1 MDIVLDSN
9 KITKAI
15 AISIN
20 NLINNDKAQIESIE
34 IANDIEMPLAMI
46 MSNERIKDSRQ
57 PEQQQIY
64 KDCDDCKSMLN
75 ARIKAFTDI
84 RNQVL
89 SGNVRCLS
97 AFRSEFYGRC
107 FHHNMTQASSEWHSL
122 AKTVIDQID
131 FLLSIGITKL
141 NRIEK

>member
-34 IANDIEMPLAMI
+34 IANDIEMPLKVI
-46 MSNERIKDSRQ
+46 LCNERTKDGYQ
-57 PEQQQIY
+57 PEDQQIY
-64 KDCDDCKSMLN
+64 KDDTDYKSMLN
-75 ARIKAFTDI
+75 TRIKVFTEI
-84 RNQVL
+84 RNDVL
-89 SGNVRCLS
+89 SGKVRCLS
-97 AFRSEFYGRC
+97 AFRSDFYKRC

-122 AKTVIDQID
+122 AKTVLDQID
-131 FLLSIGITKL
+131 FLLSIGIVKL
-141 NRIEK
+141 NKIER